1 MDENTLSKNLGLV
14 PLYPEKQFK
23 TNSSNFT
30 YDGKKFSKGK
40 SIGVAHQY
48 SVLVYSI
55 IYLFILSCF
64 IF

>member
-14 PLYPEKQFK
+14 PLCPEKQFE

-40 SIGVAHQY
+40 SVGVAHLY
-48 SVLVYSI
+48 N
-55 IYLFILSCF
+55 
-64 IF
+64 